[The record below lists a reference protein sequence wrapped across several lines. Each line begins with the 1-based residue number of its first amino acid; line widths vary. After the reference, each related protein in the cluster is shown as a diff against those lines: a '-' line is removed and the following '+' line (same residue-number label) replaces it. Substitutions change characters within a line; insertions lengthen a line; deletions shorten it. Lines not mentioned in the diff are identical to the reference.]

1 MRNLKRLPLLLVA
14 LFIAFAMAFN
24 PFAQAASQPVTITL
38 WHTLE
43 EMYRE
48 DFQKLVDSFM
58 EENPDITVVVEYQ
71 GRVAE
76 ILQKVLAAN
85 VAGSDVLPAVFPV
98 HSAEIKNLARDGVV
112 RNLDA
117 LIAENGTD
125 LEKMLMKDAYAYE
138 GSQYG
143 LTWTLTGI
151 SYFINQ
157 TILAEEGLT
166 FPATW
171 DEMDG
176 FLRKA
181 TIKNDDGTTKRYGMW
196 LPGWDSYYF
205 TWMFWNQ
212 GIVTINE
219 EGETQINSEKA
230 AQVVNQLKTWV
241 DDGLI
246 MWGYGSN
253 GSSNMRS
260 AFWDGAAVAIV
271 HTSSQYQNHLDNMA
285 QKGYELGV
293 SMPPSGDVLATT
305 EVFGMSLNIPS
316 KIDDS
321 LVPAAYK
328 LLAYLT
334 SRDVNRDMA
343 SFTGF
348 LANHSDA
355 MATPEGQE
363 WLKANPAMTGLY
375 DSIENMTT
383 AVQIT
388 AYNAITDV
396 MEDGLALI
404 LLEGE
409 DVQTGLDNMA
419 EQIITLFEDQD

>member
-1 MRNLKRLPLLLVA
+1 
-14 LFIAFAMAFN
+14 
-24 PFAQAASQPVTITL
+24 
-38 WHTLE
+38 
-43 EMYRE
+43 
-48 DFQKLVDSFM
+48 
-58 EENPDITVVVEYQ
+58 
-71 GRVAE
+71 
-76 ILQKVLAAN
+76 
-85 VAGSDVLPAVFPV
+85 
-98 HSAEIKNLARDGVV
+98 
-112 RNLDA
+112 
-117 LIAENGTD
+117 
-125 LEKMLMKDAYAYE
+125 
-138 GSQYG
+138 
-143 LTWTLTGI
+143 
-151 SYFINQ
+151 
-157 TILAEEGLT
+157 
-166 FPATW
+166 
-171 DEMDG
+171 
-176 FLRKA
+176 
-181 TIKNDDGTTKRYGMW
+181 
-196 LPGWDSYYF
+196 
-205 TWMFWNQ
+205 
-212 GIVTINE
+212 
-219 EGETQINSEKA
+219 
-230 AQVVNQLKTWV
+230 
-241 DDGLI
+241 
-246 MWGYGSN
+246 
-253 GSSNMRS
+253 
-260 AFWDGAAVAIV
+260 
-271 HTSSQYQNHLDNMA
+271 
-285 QKGYELGV
+285 
-293 SMPPSGDVLATT
+293 MPPSGDVLATT